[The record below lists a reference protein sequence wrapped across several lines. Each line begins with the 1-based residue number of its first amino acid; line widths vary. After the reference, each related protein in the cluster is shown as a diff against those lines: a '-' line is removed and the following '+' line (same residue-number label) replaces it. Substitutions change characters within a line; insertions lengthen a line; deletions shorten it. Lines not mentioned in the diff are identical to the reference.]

1 MQECD
6 LGWLAG
12 WADTQPPSPVA
23 VLSWGEA
30 SAAMRA
36 GLREEV
42 PVSVLSPRLVGRKQ
56 RFQALGEQTRD
67 PLLAMPPEGTK
78 ALALT
83 QSHVG
88 ADIIEPVNPMPG
100 VGMEGPNQSLSLTFQ
115 IWGWVCAVGIEAAQD
130 PQLQSPHFN
139 FLPGTP
145 PPTSPCYLLL

>member
-1 MQECD
+1 
-6 LGWLAG
+6 
-12 WADTQPPSPVA
+12 
-23 VLSWGEA
+23 
-30 SAAMRA
+30 
-36 GLREEV
+36 
-42 PVSVLSPRLVGRKQ
+42 
-56 RFQALGEQTRD
+56 
-67 PLLAMPPEGTK
+67 MPPEGTK